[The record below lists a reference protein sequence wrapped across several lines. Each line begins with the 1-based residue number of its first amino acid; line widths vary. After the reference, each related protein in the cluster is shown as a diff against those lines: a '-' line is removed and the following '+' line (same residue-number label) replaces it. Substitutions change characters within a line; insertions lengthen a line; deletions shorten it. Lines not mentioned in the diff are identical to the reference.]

1 MTFNL
6 SVDRCMETN
15 WRFSSIEGSE
25 GICDEDHADY
35 RKYYRSSVTLV
46 QFYSQQQQ
54 IWTLV
59 KRSLMNIRQSRAV
72 AKGSIHLILVN
83 SDKVR

>member
-1 MTFNL
+1 
-6 SVDRCMETN
+6 METN
-15 WRFSSIEGSE
+15 WRFSSIEGPK
-25 GICDEDHADY
+25 GVCDENYADY
-35 RKYYRSSVTLV
+35 REHYVASVTLV

-72 AKGSIHLILVN
+72 AKGFIHLILVN
-83 SDKVR
+83 SDRVR

>member
-1 MTFNL
+1 MTLNL
-6 SVDRCMETN
+6 SVDRCIETT
-15 WRFSSIEGSE
+15 WGFSSIEGSK

-35 RKYYRSSVTLV
+35 REHYMSSVTLV

-54 IWTLV
+54 ICILV
-59 KRSLMNIRQSRAV
+59 NRSLMNIRQSRAV